1 MMELGQAI
9 KQRHSVRAYL
19 QRPLEDDLV
28 RGLEQMI
35 AQCNRDGG
43 LHIQLVR
50 DEPRAFDSR
59 LARYGKFSGVSNY
72 IALVGRKGP
81 ELDEKCGYYG
91 EKLVL
96 WAQQMGLNTCWVG
109 LTYKKIPDA
118 FRVGP
123 AEKLVAVIA
132 LGYGATQGVS
142 RRSKTIADVCTVN
155 GAMPDWFRR
164 GAEAA
169 LLAPTAV
176 NQQKFHFTL
185 DGNKVRAAAGLGFYS
200 KVDLGIVKY
209 HFEVGAGPDN
219 FTWA

>member
-9 KQRHSVRAYL
+9 AQRHSVRAYL
-19 QRPLEDDLV
+19 ERPLEEGLV
-28 RGLEQMI
+28 RELEQMI

-43 LHIQLVR
+43 LHIQLVKN
-50 DEPRAFDSR
+50 EPRAFDST
-59 LARYGKFSGVSNY
+59 LAHYGKFSGVSNY
-72 IALVGRKGP
+72 IALVGRKDNM
-81 ELDEKCGYYG
+81 LDEKCGYYG

-96 WAQQMGLNTCWVG
+96 WAQQRGLNTCWVG

-118 FRVGP
+118 FCVGP
-123 AEKLVAVIA
+123 GQKLVLVIA
-132 LGYGATQGVS
+132 LGYGATQGVPHK
-142 RRSKTIADVCTVN
+142 SKTIADVCTVN

-185 DGNKVRAAAGLGFYS
+185 NGNKVRAKAGLGFYS

-209 HFEVGAGPDN
+209 HFEVGAGTEN

>member
-28 RGLEQMI
+28 RELEQMI